1 MDKKKMQTWEK
12 LNYYIQMM
20 GKRVVHECT
29 NFPACYLKFKLELF
43 CVSH

>member
-1 MDKKKMQTWEK
+1 MDTEKNANIEK

-20 GKRVVHECT
+20 GKHVVHECT
-29 NFPACYLKFKLELF
+29 NFPECYLEFELGFF

>member
-29 NFPACYLKFKLELF
+29 NFPECYLEFELELF